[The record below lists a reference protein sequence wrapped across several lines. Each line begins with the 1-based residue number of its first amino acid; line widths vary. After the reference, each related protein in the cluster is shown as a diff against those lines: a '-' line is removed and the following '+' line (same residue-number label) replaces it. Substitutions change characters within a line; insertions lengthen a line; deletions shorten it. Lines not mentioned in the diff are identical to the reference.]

1 VTVFTQLE
9 ILHKHVTNECFKT
22 FVKFSIDTKLGG
34 KKRKRKERGCKAL
47 WALKIEGNKVSPS
60 FEE

>member
-22 FVKFSIDTKLGG
+22 FAKFSIDAKLGE
-34 KKRKRKERGCKAL
+34 KKKEIDKKEDAKLFGL
-47 WALKIEGNKVSPS
+47 
-60 FEE
+60 

>member
-1 VTVFTQLE
+1 LF
-9 ILHKHVTNECFKT
+9 
-22 FVKFSIDTKLGG
+22 GG
-34 KKRKRKERGCKAL
+34 RREERKRKKRGCKAL

>member
-22 FVKFSIDTKLGG
+22 FAKFSIDTKLGE
-34 KKRKRKERGCKAL
+34 KKKKEKRKRMQSSLG
-47 WALKIEGNKVSPS
+47 
-60 FEE
+60 FEN